1 LEIQKR
7 ENQNKPAGNKRL
19 AKKRV
24 QWLIETMCNAFSF
37 EVVEKIELRYP
48 LIRQA
53 PFVMG
58 KFKNQAGLRKP
69 KG

>member
-1 LEIQKR
+1 MKLTTEKKSR
-7 ENQNKPAGNKRL
+7 PHNKRL

-37 EVVEKIELRYP
+37 EVVEKIELRNP

-53 PFVMG
+53 PFVITNCKGFGQLLIG
-58 KFKNQAGLRKP
+58 K
-69 KG
+69 